1 MWCTDVKCIYINQRG
16 VKLILNGF
24 GESVI
29 PNLKSKLVWVPS
41 GGDRVK
47 DCRKDVKKRK
57 SSIRASDSP
66 GQDRFPWEEEIKT
79 DMCLYFTDS
88 GLLLW
93 KINLKSKICKIVK
106 FYVCLLYKQTKHL
119 LTYWK
124 RNKGFGFFKLA
135 FSVQKILWV
144 KWMWSL
150 PLGLLKQYW
159 GQVRND
165 LCTLNVE

>member
-1 MWCTDVKCIYINQRG
+1 MYINQRG

-41 GGDRVK
+41 GGARVK

-66 GQDRFPWEEEIKT
+66 GHDRFPWKDEIKT
-79 DMCLYFTDS
+79 DVCLYCKDG

-93 KINLKSKICKIVK
+93 KINIKSM
-106 FYVCLLYKQTKHL
+106 
-119 LTYWK
+119 
-124 RNKGFGFFKLA
+124 N
-135 FSVQKILWV
+135 
-144 KWMWSL
+144 
-150 PLGLLKQYW
+150 
-159 GQVRND
+159 
-165 LCTLNVE
+165 